1 MRDLPAPIQGRPL
14 APSADGD
21 ADRLVELWLRGKSPN
36 TVEAYRRD
44 VREFLD
50 HCVQPLH
57 EIKLQHVWEWMDD
70 LESRS
75 FRPATRARKLASV
88 KSLFSF
94 GHRVGFLAFNVG
106 AAVRLPHLPDLLAE
120 RILDEDQVA
129 RLLEATE
136 SPRDSMVLRLFY
148 SSGAR
153 VSEIAALRW
162 NGVQERRIRG
172 EAPTGQVTLLGK
184 GSKTRSVLLSRDTWV
199 QLQDFRAQEAEAG
212 FGNGDDAVF
221 RSPRG
226 SHVTRQT
233 IWRIVKKAALAAGIS
248 EHVSPHW
255 LRHAHASHALDRGAP
270 AHLVKETLGHKSLA
284 TTSRYTHARPD
295 DSSGRY
301 LPV

>member
-1 MRDLPAPIQGRPL
+1 M
-14 APSADGD
+14 
-21 ADRLVELWLRGKSPN
+21 DRLVDLWLRGKSPN

-44 VREFLD
+44 VRDFLQ
-50 HCVQPLH
+50 HCQLQFH

-70 LESRS
+70 LEARD

-120 RILDEDQVA
+120 RILDEDQVQ
-129 RLLEATE
+129 RLLDSAGST
-136 SPRDSMVLRLFY
+136 RDAMVLRLFY

-153 VSEIAALRW
+153 VSELAALTW
-162 NGVQERRIRG
+162 NAVQERRIRG
-172 EAPTGQVTLLGK
+172 EAPTGQVTVLGK
-184 GSKTRSVLLSRDTWV
+184 GSRTRSVLLSRDTWV
-199 QLQDFRAQEAEAG
+199 QMQDFRLEELEAG
-212 FGNGDDAVF
+212 FGDANDPVF
-221 RSPRG
+221 RSRKG

-233 IWRIVKKAALAAGIS
+233 IWRIVKKAARAAGVS